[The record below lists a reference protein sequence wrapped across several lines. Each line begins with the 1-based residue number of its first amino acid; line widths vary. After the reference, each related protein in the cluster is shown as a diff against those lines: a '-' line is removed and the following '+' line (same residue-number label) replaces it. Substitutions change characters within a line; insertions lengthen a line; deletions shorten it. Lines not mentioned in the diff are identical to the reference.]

1 MMCECNGRVS
11 ARPTRPLGKMS
22 ARTRSRP
29 DVLLLDEPASGPDP
43 RSSIELRGILRDLA
57 ARGKGVLVSSHVLA
71 ELDEMADRAV
81 VVARGRTV
89 AVEVL
94 STGSATAPARSQG
107 ADADGAGPTVPIG
120 AVRRLRAPARTLPR
134 GTRVA

>member
-22 ARTRSRP
+22 ARNRSRP
-29 DVLLLDEPASGPDP
+29 DVLLLDEPASGLDP

-81 VVARGRTV
+81 VVARAGR
-89 AVEVL
+89 
-94 STGSATAPARSQG
+94 
-107 ADADGAGPTVPIG
+107 
-120 AVRRLRAPARTLPR
+120 LPSKS
-134 GTRVA
+134 